1 MLDLT
6 VGETRKFEELPEE
19 KWILARLVKRDVV
32 RWVES
37 ERKFSTSAD
46 EIIVKLMKKLAQAED
61 EGEQMAI
68 RVELKGYQFSFTFK
82 ILDQKKYAG
91 YVVRGRTGI
100 WLNFTN
106 TSGEEEP
113 NKLARLYLGAGG
125 SRGKKGERLDIDS
138 IVGNYMA
145 IQVESQKNQKTRKVY
160 QQVVNVRELTT
171 DELVIAKTNEVEV
184 DRVEKA
190 LKAVE
195 EKSLSESIPLTQKPV
210 LDSEPQTPG
219 EIPF

>member
-6 VGETRKFEELPEE
+6 VGETRKFEELPED

-91 YVVRGRTGI
+91 YVVRGRTRI

-138 IVGNYMA
+138 IIGNYVA

-160 QQVVNVRELTT
+160 QQVINVRELTT
-171 DELVIAKTNEVEV
+171 DELVVAKTNEVEV